1 MKRLASP
8 VTEYRLAGIVQ
19 LAGGLGL
26 GAAAVVSQGPAAALA
41 ELVLTA
47 AFVGTWMYF
56 LAYRRFA
63 RRAVQE
69 PASAPLGEP
78 ESRNRTRRRV
88 GLATLAQLL
97 FLAGVALLTHTPALG
112 GGAALGNGGALM
124 ATSRWLGRWEDRHQT
139 TLLREPRW
147 RWSREGKRGWG
158 RGRGMMDPQDFYV
171 LTHGE
176 PPSRTP

>member
-26 GAAAVVSQGPAAALA
+26 GAAAVVSQGPAAALV

-112 GGAALGNGGALM
+112 GGAALGNGGR
-124 ATSRWLGRWEDRHQT
+124 SWLPAAGWAGGKTDIR
-139 TLLREPRW
+139 PRFSASLGGAGAA
-147 RWSREGKRGWG
+147 RVSAAGAE
-158 RGRGMMDPQDFYV
+158 V
-171 LTHGE
+171 AE
-176 PPSRTP
+176 